1 MAHFIYMLQMDLI
14 GEQNSSVLNGKAN
27 SGRRTRQTMKRTV
40 RRTVKLKP
48 AVLEVRSIAEKAAL
62 YTCLLVQ
69 VKARGQNCD
78 ISGYLFV
85 KITKWRKKWLE
96 IAEFVLYIFEKHEV
110 RMFTSDMY
118 IQYLLNLICTLQD
131 VSCEKTIS
139 LPGYSVIYPVPVSF
153 PPFALALFVFL
164 FAGYKQQFKA
174 MPHSSWNWLNIF

>member
-1 MAHFIYMLQMDLI
+1 
-14 GEQNSSVLNGKAN
+14 
-27 SGRRTRQTMKRTV
+27 MKRTV

-48 AVLEVRSIAEKAAL
+48 AVLEVRSNAEKAVFN
-62 YTCLLVQ
+62 TSLLVQ

-85 KITKWRKKWLE
+85 KITKWRKRWLE

-110 RMFTSDMY
+110 QMFTSHMFT
-118 IQYLLNLICTLQD
+118 QYLLNLNCILQD

-139 LPGYSVIYPVPVSF
+139 LPGYSVIYPIPVSF

-164 FAGYKQQFKA
+164 FAGYRQQFKA
-174 MPHSSWNWLNIF
+174 VPQSSWNWLNIF